1 MTPNEKADASRRIL
15 AEPVITAA
23 FADIRMRLVA
33 KLEQAPIGDV
43 DTQHEI
49 ALTLQLLKQLRT
61 QLERYVQGQAVD
73 KARDKHDTFIEKM
86 RQRINA

>member
-1 MTPNEKADASRRIL
+1 MTPNEKADNARRIL

-23 FADIRMRLVA
+23 FSDIRMNLVA

-49 ALTLQLLKQLRT
+49 ALTLQLLKQLRS
-61 QLERYVQGQAVD
+61 QLERYVQDQAVD
-73 KARDKHDTFIEKM
+73 QHRQKHDTFIEKM
-86 RQRINA
+86 RQRIG